1 MAIKKRMPHTITYQ
15 QWMGAAKAWNK
26 MYNNGR
32 HIPNAFGTFIGLAD
46 FRVGSH
52 SSLRK
57 NEYMHMTDEVYN
69 KIIMLNSP
77 HAYALMKAFIART
90 GYHKKLP
97 PVEVT

>member
-1 MAIKKRMPHTITYQ
+1 MKKKKEMPNPVSFA
-15 QWMGAAKAWNK
+15 QWSKAAVAWNR

-32 HIPNAFGTFIGLAD
+32 HGPYIFSHFIGLQD
-46 FRVGSH
+46 FQQDDFPVMHHAYLRV
-52 SSLRK
+52 
-57 NEYMHMTDEVYN
+57 TDEAYN